1 MAIPAESARGG
12 EMSLDTART
21 SACATRLQKSIVY
34 ELLTQ
39 DTSNSEGS
47 LLDEIVD

>member
-1 MAIPAESARGG
+1 
-12 EMSLDTART
+12 MSLDTART

-39 DTSNSEGS
+39 DTS
-47 LLDEIVD
+47 LLSQWFVN

>member
-1 MAIPAESARGG
+1 
-12 EMSLDTART
+12 MSLDTART

-39 DTSNSEGS
+39 DTSKNGRRFRLSRLPGYEPRP
-47 LLDEIVD
+47 